1 MFCENIRLSME
12 DYFYIV
18 IRVFKEVVNLQIIQL
33 IYC

>member
-33 IYC
+33 TYC

>member
-18 IRVFKEVVNLQIIQL
+18 IRVFEKVVNLQIIQL
-33 IYC
+33 IYR

>member
-18 IRVFKEVVNLQIIQL
+18 IRVFKKVVNLQIIQL
-33 IYC
+33 IYR